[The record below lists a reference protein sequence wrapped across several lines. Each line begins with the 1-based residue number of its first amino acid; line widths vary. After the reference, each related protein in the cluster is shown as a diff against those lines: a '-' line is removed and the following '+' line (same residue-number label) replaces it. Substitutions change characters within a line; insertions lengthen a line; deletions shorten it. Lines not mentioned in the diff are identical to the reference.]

1 VTTPVKNKSLN
12 FYVALSD
19 NNTKQKFQMKF
30 RSNFVKL
37 ILKCLLVL
45 NKEINLARVL
55 GVFNRASPVFK
66 QSVVP
71 RKTKKNASL
80 R

>member
-1 VTTPVKNKSLN
+1 MTTPVKNKSLN
-12 FYVALSD
+12 VYVALSD
-19 NNTKQKFQMKF
+19 NKTKQKFPMKF

-55 GVFNRASPVFK
+55 GVFNRAGPVFK
-66 QSVVP
+66 QSVP
-71 RKTKKNASL
+71 TKTKKNASL

>member
-1 VTTPVKNKSLN
+1 VNPPVKNKSLN

-19 NNTKQKFQMKF
+19 NNTKQKFTMKF

-55 GVFNRASPVFK
+55 GVFNRAGPVFK
-66 QSVVP
+66 QSVP
-71 RKTKKNASL
+71 TKTKKNANL